1 MERKISDE
9 LLKWKNDAY
18 KRPMLLYGISGC
30 GKTYSVLSFGKSEYK
45 NTVYF
50 DCNDNLELSYV
61 FDKNSKLS
69 QYLW

>member
-30 GKTYSVLSFGKSEYK
+30 G
-45 NTVYF
+45 TVSRWNKEH
-50 DCNDNLELSYV
+50 DEGRLGVDNRGRKPQEI
-61 FDKNSKLS
+61 DDAEI
-69 QYLW
+69 